1 MSNLALGEYPSF
13 ARVSRVTENAGLGMQ
28 IVFDTY
34 TQTLHDKCKKV
45 YDRVKQG
52 TYGMPDSDEKT
63 CEVYIEIVLAAVE
76 PRSVGTFKALKGTVD
91 GGNKQCVVSLV

>member
-1 MSNLALGEYPSF
+1 
-13 ARVSRVTENAGLGMQ
+13 MQ

-45 YDRVKQG
+45 YDKVRQG
-52 TYGMPDSDEKT
+52 TYGTPDSDEKT

-76 PRSVGTFKALKGTVD
+76 PRSVGTFKALKEAID
-91 GGNKQCVVSLV
+91 CVNPQREVTLV

>member
-1 MSNLALGEYPSF
+1 MSSLPLGEYPSF
-13 ARVSRVTENAGLGMQ
+13 ARVSRTTENAGLGMQ

-45 YDRVKQG
+45 YDKVRQG
-52 TYGMPDSDEKT
+52 TYGTPDSDEKT

-76 PRSVGTFKALKGTVD
+76 PRSVGTFKALKEAID
-91 GGNKQCVVSLV
+91 CVNPQREVTLV

>member
-1 MSNLALGEYPSF
+1 MSNIPLGEYPSF
-13 ARVSRVTENAGLGMQ
+13 VRVSRVAENASLGMQ

-45 YDRVKQG
+45 YDRVRQG
-52 TYGMPDSDEKT
+52 TYGTPDSDEKT

-76 PRSVGTFKALKGTVD
+76 PGSVGIFKTLKEGVD
-91 GGNKQCVVSLV
+91 CVNSQREMTIV